1 MKYKHLKSVAHNLGH
16 SFLSD
21 MNAVSL
27 DGRYTVVPELLFQAA
42 RAAQE
47 PRVTVDFLRQ
57 IVEPEALRF
66 PALLK
71 AVQGYGSA
79 LPRLLQSQNVDPTA
93 VREARLALEFDF
105 AGTHPSKYHPHEDVP
120 TFACVVELTDD
131 RGVVHRGTPTN
142 WWRD

>member
-1 MKYKHLKSVAHNLGH
+1 MKYKNLKSVAHNFGH

-42 RAAQE
+42 REAKE
-47 PRVTVDFLRQ
+47 PRITIDFLREE
-57 IVEPEALRF
+57 VEPAALRF
-66 PALLK
+66 PALLR
-71 AVQGYGSA
+71 AVQTYRGT
-79 LPRLLQSQNVDPTA
+79 LPKLLESQNVDPAA

-105 AGTHPSKYHPHEDVP
+105 AGTRPGKYYPHDEVP
-120 TFACVVELTDD
+120 AFVCVVELADD
-131 RGVVHRGTPTN
+131 RGVVHRGMPTN